1 MIYSI
6 KDGKYSGDNTLSTA
20 WGAAFIAGA
29 AERGYECACYP
40 DTETPDF
47 HVRWV
52 KTPAD
57 SKDNVDNVDKDGISI
72 ALTLAEM
79 KGFKAQQVE
88 NATAGFDAERKDS
101 GMTFKSSLGFVVD
114 GDARSRDNLAGLINI
129 GVEPVAFR
137 DHDNGDHQLTL
148 DNLKTLLKEAQMN
161 GAMLYQQKWQMQ
173 AKIESAKS
181 LKALKAIEIVFK
193 MADFT
198 EVKNGD

>member
-47 HVRWV
+47 HARWV
-52 KTPAD
+52 HTPAD
-57 SKDNVDNVDKDGISI
+57 SKDNVSEDGISI
-72 ALTLAEM
+72 SLSLAEL

-88 NATAGFDAERKDS
+88 NATEGFDSKRKDPS
-101 GMTFKSSLGFVVD
+101 MFFKSSLGFNVD
-114 GDARSRDNLAGLINI
+114 GDARSRDNLDGLKAI
-129 GVEPVAFR
+129 GIEPVTFR
-137 DHDNGDHQLTL
+137 DHDNIDHSLTL
-148 DNLKTLLKEAQMN
+148 ANLELLIKEANMN
-161 GAMLYQQKWQMQ
+161 GAQLYQQKWALQ

-181 LKALKAIEIVFK
+181 LKALKAIEIFFK

-198 EVKNGD
+198 EGKNGD

>member
-47 HVRWV
+47 HARWV

-57 SKDNVDNVDKDGISI
+57 SKDNVSEDGISI
-72 ALTLAEM
+72 VLTLAEM

-101 GMTFKSSLGFVVD
+101 GMTFKSSLGFTVD
-114 GDARSRDNLAGLINI
+114 GDARSRDNLSGLINI
-129 GVEPVAFR
+129 GQEPVSFR
-137 DHDNGDHQLTL
+137 DHDNGDHSLTL

-161 GAMLYQQKWQMQ
+161 GAMLYQQKWAMQ
-173 AKIESAKS
+173 KAIGACKS
-181 LKALKAIEIVFK
+181 VKALKAVEIKFT
-193 MADFT
+193 MADFCKK
-198 EVKNGD
+198 EEN

>member
-47 HVRWV
+47 HARWV
-52 KTPAD
+52 RTPAD
-57 SKDNVDNVDKDGISI
+57 SKDNVSEDGISI
-72 ALTLAEM
+72 ALTLAEY

-114 GDARSRDNLAGLINI
+114 GDARSRDNLSGLINI
-129 GVEPVAFR
+129 GQEPVSFR
-137 DHDNGDHQLTL
+137 DHDNGDHSLTL

-161 GAMLYQQKWQMQ
+161 GAMLYQQKWALQK
-173 AKIESAKS
+173 AIADAKS
-181 LKALKAIEIVFK
+181 LKALKAIDIKFT
-193 MADFT
+193 MADFSKK
-198 EVKNGD
+198 EEN

>member
-20 WGAAFIAGA
+20 WGAAYIAGA
-29 AERGYECACYP
+29 AARGYECACYP

-52 KTPAD
+52 HTPAD
-57 SKDNVDNVDKDGISI
+57 SNDNVSEDGISI

-101 GMTFKSSLGFVVD
+101 SMTFKSSLGFTVD
-114 GDARSRDNLAGLINI
+114 GDARSRDNLSGLINI
-129 GVEPVAFR
+129 GAEPVAFR
-137 DHDNGDHQLTL
+137 DHDNGDHSLTI
-148 DNLKTLLKEAQMN
+148 DDLKTLLKEAQMN
-161 GAMLYQQKWQMQ
+161 GAMLYQQKWALQK
-173 AKIESAKS
+173 AIGEAKS
-181 LKALKAIEIVFK
+181 LKALKAVEIKFT
-193 MADFT
+193 MADFSKK
-198 EVKNGD
+198 EEN

>member
-47 HVRWV
+47 HARWV
-52 KTPAD
+52 QTPAD
-57 SKDNVDNVDKDGISI
+57 SKDNVSEDGISI
-72 ALTLAEM
+72 SLTLAEM

-114 GDARSRDNLAGLINI
+114 GDARSRDNLSGLINI
-129 GVEPVAFR
+129 GQEPVAFR
-137 DHDNGDHQLTL
+137 DHDNGDHSLTL

-161 GAMLYQQKWQMQ
+161 GAMLYQQKWAMQ
-173 AKIESAKS
+173 KAIEACRSI
-181 LKALKAIEIVFK
+181 KALKAVEIKFT
-193 MADFT
+193 MADFSKK
-198 EVKNGD
+198 EEN

>member
-47 HVRWV
+47 HARWV
-52 KTPAD
+52 RTPAD
-57 SKDNVDNVDKDGISI
+57 SKDNASEDGISI
-72 ALTLAEM
+72 VLTLAEM

-114 GDARSRDNLAGLINI
+114 GDARSRDNLSGLINI
-129 GVEPVAFR
+129 GQEPVSFR
-137 DHDNGDHQLTL
+137 DHDNGDHSLTL

-161 GAMLYQQKWQMQ
+161 GAMLYQQKWAMQ
-173 AKIESAKS
+173 KAIGACKS
-181 LKALKAIEIVFK
+181 VKALKAVEIRFT
-193 MADFT
+193 MADFSKK
-198 EVKNGD
+198 EEN

>member
-1 MIYSI
+1 MIYLI
-6 KDGKYSGDNTLSTA
+6 KDGRYSGEHTL
-20 WGAAFIAGA
+20 AASYTPAYVAEA
-29 AERGYECACYP
+29 AARGYECACYP

-47 HVRWV
+47 HRRWV

-57 SKDNVDNVDKDGISI
+57 SKDNAAGEDGISI

-79 KGFKAQQVE
+79 KGFKKQQVE

-114 GDARSRDNLAGLINI
+114 GDARSRDNLTGLINI

-137 DHDNGDHQLTL
+137 DHDNGDHSLTL

-161 GAMLYQQKWQMQ
+161 GAMLYQQKWKLQK
-173 AKIESAKS
+173 AIADAKS
-181 LKALKAIEIVFK
+181 LKALRAIEIQFV
-193 MADFT
+193 MADFS
-198 EVKNGD
+198 EEAE

>member
-47 HVRWV
+47 HARWV

-57 SKDNVDNVDKDGISI
+57 SKDNVSEDGISI
-72 ALTLAEM
+72 SLTLAEL
-79 KGFKAQQVE
+79 KGFKLMQVE
-88 NATAGFDAERKDS
+88 NATTGFDAERKDS
-101 GMTFKSSLGFVVD
+101 GMIFKSILGFVVD

-137 DHDNGDHQLTL
+137 DHDNGDHSLTL

-181 LKALKAIEIVFK
+181 LKSLKAIEIVFK

>member
-29 AERGYECACYP
+29 AARGYECACYP

-47 HVRWV
+47 HARWV
-52 KTPAD
+52 KTTPE
-57 SKDNVDNVDKDGISI
+57 SKDNVSEDGISI
-72 ALTLAEM
+72 SLTLAEM

-88 NATAGFDAERKDS
+88 NATEGFDSKRKDPS
-101 GMTFKSSLGFVVD
+101 MFFKSSLGFNVD
-114 GDARSRDNLAGLINI
+114 GDARSRDNLDGLKAI
-129 GVEPVAFR
+129 GIEPVTFR
-137 DHDNGDHQLTL
+137 DHDNIDHSLTL
-148 DNLKTLLKEAQMN
+148 ANLELLIKEANMN
-161 GAMLYQQKWQMQ
+161 GAQLYQQKWAMQ
-173 AKIESAKS
+173 KAIADAKS
-181 LKALKAIEIVFK
+181 LKALKAIDIKFT

>member
-52 KTPAD
+52 HTPAD
-57 SKDNVDNVDKDGISI
+57 SKDNVSEDGISI
-72 ALTLAEM
+72 SLTLAEM

-101 GMTFKSSLGFVVD
+101 GMTFKSSLGFTVD
-114 GDARSRDNLAGLINI
+114 GDARSRDNLSGLINI
-129 GVEPVAFR
+129 GQEPVAFR
-137 DHDNGDHQLTL
+137 DHNNGDHSLTL

-161 GAMLYQQKWQMQ
+161 GAMLYQQKWAMQ
-173 AKIESAKS
+173 KAIGACKS
-181 LKALKAIEIVFK
+181 VKALKAVEIKFT
-193 MADFT
+193 MADFSKK
-198 EVKNGD
+198 EEN

>member
-29 AERGYECACYP
+29 AARGYECACYP
-40 DTETPDF
+40 DTETPNF
-47 HVRWV
+47 HRRWV

-57 SKDNVDNVDKDGISI
+57 SKDNVSEDGISI
-72 ALTLAEM
+72 GLTLAEM

-114 GDARSRDNLAGLINI
+114 GDARSRDNLSGLINI

-137 DHDNGDHQLTL
+137 DHDNGDHSLTL
-148 DNLKTLLKEAQMN
+148 DDLKTLLKEAQMN
-161 GAMLYQQKWQMQ
+161 GAMLYQQKWAMQ
-173 AKIESAKS
+173 AKIESAKN
-181 LKALKAIEIVFK
+181 LKSLKAIEIVFK

>member
-47 HVRWV
+47 HRRWV
-52 KTPAD
+52 HTPAD
-57 SKDNVDNVDKDGISI
+57 SKDNVSEDGISI
-72 ALTLAEM
+72 SLTLAEL

-101 GMTFKSSLGFVVD
+101 SMTFKSSLGFVVD
-114 GDARSRDNLAGLINI
+114 GDARSRDNLSGLINI
-129 GVEPVAFR
+129 GQEPVAFR
-137 DHDNGDHQLTL
+137 DHDNGDHSLTL
-148 DNLKTLLKEAQMN
+148 DNLRLLLKEAQMN
-161 GAMLYQQKWQMQ
+161 GAMLYQQKWAMQ
-173 AKIESAKS
+173 KAIGACKS
-181 LKALKAIEIVFK
+181 VKALKAVEIKFT
-193 MADFT
+193 MADFSK
-198 EVKNGD
+198 EEN

>member
-47 HVRWV
+47 HARWV

-57 SKDNVDNVDKDGISI
+57 SKDNAAGEDGIAI
-72 ALTLAEM
+72 ALTLAEL
-79 KGFKAQQVE
+79 KGFKKQQVE
-88 NATAGFDAERKDS
+88 NATAGFDAARKDS
-101 GMTFKSSLGFVVD
+101 GMTFKSSLGFTVD
-114 GDARSRDNLAGLINI
+114 GDARSRDNLSGLINI

-137 DHDNGDHQLTL
+137 DHDNGDHSLTL
-148 DNLKTLLKEAQMN
+148 DNLRLLLKEAQMN
-161 GAMLYQQKWQMQ
+161 GAMLYQQKWKLQK
-173 AKIESAKS
+173 AIADAKS
-181 LKALKAIEIVFK
+181 LKALRAIEIQFV
-193 MADFT
+193 MADFS
-198 EVKNGD
+198 EEA

>member
-6 KDGKYSGDNTLSTA
+6 KDGKYSGDNTLSQA
-20 WGAAFIAGA
+20 WSAAFIAGA
-29 AERGYECACYP
+29 AARGYECACYP
-40 DTETPDF
+40 DTEMPDF
-47 HVRWV
+47 HRRWV

-57 SKDNVDNVDKDGISI
+57 SKDNVSEDGIAI
-72 ALTLAEM
+72 ALTLAEL
-79 KGFKAQQVE
+79 KGFKKQQVE
-88 NATAGFDAERKDS
+88 NATTGFDAERKDS

-114 GDARSRDNLAGLINI
+114 GDARSRDNLSGLINI
-129 GVEPVAFR
+129 GVEPVSFR
-137 DHDNGDHQLTL
+137 DHDNIDHSLTL
-148 DNLKTLLKEAQMN
+148 ANLELLIKEANMN
-161 GAMLYQQKWQMQ
+161 GAQLYQQKWQMQ

>member
-20 WGAAFIAGA
+20 WGAAFIARA

-47 HVRWV
+47 HARWV
-52 KTPAD
+52 HTPAD
-57 SKDNVDNVDKDGISI
+57 SKDNVSEDGISI
-72 ALTLAEM
+72 SLTLAEY

-114 GDARSRDNLAGLINI
+114 GDARSRDNLSGLINI
-129 GVEPVAFR
+129 GQEPVSFR
-137 DHDNGDHQLTL
+137 DHNNGDHSLTL
-148 DNLKTLLKEAQMN
+148 DNLRLLLKEAQMN
-161 GAMLYQQKWQMQ
+161 GAMLYQQKWALQKAISD
-173 AKIESAKS
+173 AKN
-181 LKALKAIEIVFK
+181 LKALKAVEIVFK
-193 MADFT
+193 MADFSKK
-198 EVKNGD
+198 EEN

>member
-20 WGAAFIAGA
+20 WGAAFIADA

-47 HVRWV
+47 HRRWV

-57 SKDNVDNVDKDGISI
+57 SRDNVSEDGISI
-72 ALTLAEM
+72 ALTLAEL
-79 KGFKAQQVE
+79 KGFKKQQVE

-114 GDARSRDNLAGLINI
+114 GDARSRDNLSGLINI
-129 GVEPVAFR
+129 GIEPVAFR

-148 DNLKTLLKEAQMN
+148 DNLRTLLKEAQMN

-173 AKIESAKS
+173 AKIESTKS
-181 LKALKAIEIVFK
+181 LKALKAIDIKFT
-193 MADFT
+193 MADFSK
-198 EVKNGD
+198 EEN

>member
-29 AERGYECACYP
+29 AARGYECACYP

-47 HVRWV
+47 HARWV

-57 SKDNVDNVDKDGISI
+57 SKDNVSEDGISI
-72 ALTLAEM
+72 SLTLAEL
-79 KGFKAQQVE
+79 KGFKKQQVE

-101 GMTFKSSLGFVVD
+101 GMTFKSILGFTVD

-137 DHDNGDHQLTL
+137 DHDNGDHSLML
-148 DNLKTLLKEAQMN
+148 EDLKMLLKEAQMN
-161 GAMLYQQKWQMQ
+161 GAMLYQQKWALQK
-173 AKIESAKS
+173 AIGEAKS
-181 LKALKAIEIVFK
+181 LKALKAIEIKFT
-193 MADFT
+193 MADFSKK
-198 EVKNGD
+198 EEN

>member
-20 WGAAFIAGA
+20 WGAAFIAGVSA
-29 AERGYECACYP
+29 RGYECACWP

-47 HVRWV
+47 HRRWV
-52 KTPAD
+52 HTPAD
-57 SKDNVDNVDKDGISI
+57 SKDNVSEDGILI

-114 GDARSRDNLAGLINI
+114 GDARSRDNLSGLINI
-129 GVEPVAFR
+129 GQEPVAFR
-137 DHDNGDHQLTL
+137 DHDNGDHSLTL

-161 GAMLYQQKWQMQ
+161 GAMLYQQKWAMQ
-173 AKIESAKS
+173 KAIADAKS
-181 LKALKAIEIVFK
+181 LKALKAIEIKFT
-193 MADFT
+193 MADFSKK
-198 EVKNGD
+198 EE

>member
-29 AERGYECACYP
+29 AERGYEGACYP

-47 HVRWV
+47 HRRWV

-57 SKDNVDNVDKDGISI
+57 SKDNVSEDGISI

-88 NATAGFDAERKDS
+88 NATEGFDSKRKDPS
-101 GMTFKSSLGFVVD
+101 MFFKSSLGFNVD
-114 GDARSRDNLAGLINI
+114 GDARSRDNLDGLKAI
-129 GVEPVAFR
+129 GIEPVTFR
-137 DHDNGDHQLTL
+137 DHDNIDHSLTL
-148 DNLKTLLKEAQMN
+148 ANLELLIKEANMN
-161 GAMLYQQKWQMQ
+161 GAMLYQQKWKLQ
-173 AKIESAKS
+173 AAIDGAKS
-181 LKALKAIEIVFK
+181 VKALKAIEIVFK

>member
-29 AERGYECACYP
+29 AERGYECACWP
-40 DTETPDF
+40 DTEAPDF
-47 HVRWV
+47 HRRWV

-57 SKDNVDNVDKDGISI
+57 SKDNVSEDGISI
-72 ALTLAEM
+72 ALTLAEL
-79 KGFKAQQVE
+79 KGFKKQQVE

-114 GDARSRDNLAGLINI
+114 GDARSRDNLSGLINI

-137 DHDNGDHQLTL
+137 DHDNGDHSLTL
-148 DNLKTLLKEAQMN
+148 DNLRTLLKEAQMN
-161 GAMLYQQKWQMQ
+161 GAMLYQQKWKLQ
-173 AKIESAKS
+173 AAIDGAKS
-181 LKALKAIEIVFK
+181 LKSLKAIEIVFK

>member
-47 HVRWV
+47 HARWV
-52 KTPAD
+52 RTPAD
-57 SKDNVDNVDKDGISI
+57 SKDNVSEDGISI
-72 ALTLAEM
+72 SLTLTEM
-79 KGFKAQQVE
+79 KGFKTQQVE

-114 GDARSRDNLAGLINI
+114 GDARSRDNLSGLINI
-129 GVEPVAFR
+129 GQEPVAFR
-137 DHDNGDHQLTL
+137 DHDNGDHSLTL
-148 DNLKTLLKEAQMN
+148 DNLRLLLKEAQKN
-161 GAMLYQQKWQMQ
+161 GALLYQQKWAMQ
-173 AKIESAKS
+173 KAIADAKS
-181 LKALKAIEIVFK
+181 LKALKAVEIKFT
-193 MADFT
+193 MADFSKK
-198 EVKNGD
+198 EEN